1 MRILAAAAFGC
12 LLLLS
17 ACGPSPDADIGR
29 THDGALRPGAIEVTD
44 SLTRIVSPADRR
56 LVFDGFRGRFRL
68 QGRDGETADLTLT
81 KRGRGTDSTEARSV
95 LDDIRVTETGT
106 ADTYTFEIES
116 PEPPRSAVDVVGTVP
131 HSVSLRMNQES
142 GRFDLRGARG
152 PIVVRQR
159 FGDVRIRDAS
169 EEVEVSVETG
179 DLTVEMDAVPPDARI
194 SLRTANGD
202 VHFALPPQ
210 ASVQVDAQT
219 RSGEV
224 RVQGL
229 TFAQE
234 RLTPVDA
241 GARYTAQLGGGDAV
255 VELRTE
261 NGIVTLAAA
270 DTLAPDTPRL
280 SPALADSLASPPDT
294 MVRDTMVPD
303 TIAPA
308 PSDTAA
314 VDTSALDVPRP

>member
-1 MRILAAAAFGC
+1 MRIFTAVTLGC
-12 LLLLS
+12 LLLIP

-29 THDGALRPGAIEVTD
+29 ADDGALRPGTIEVTD

-68 QGRDGETADLTLT
+68 QGQDGETANLTLT
-81 KRGRGTDSTEARSV
+81 KRGRGTDSTEARTV
-95 LDDIRVTETGT
+95 LNDIQVTETGT

-116 PEPPRSAVDVVGTVP
+116 AEPPRSAVDVVGTVP
-131 HSVSLRMNQES
+131 HSVSLRVDQES
-142 GRFDLRGARG
+142 GQFDLRGARG
-152 PIVVRQR
+152 PIVVQQR
-159 FGDVRIRDAS
+159 FGDVRIRDAAA
-169 EEVEVSVETG
+169 EVEVSVETG
-179 DLTVEMDAVPPDARI
+179 DLIVEMDAVPADAQI
-194 SLRTANGD
+194 TLRTANGD

-210 ASVQVDAQT
+210 ASVQVDART
-219 RSGEV
+219 RAGEV

-229 TFAQE
+229 TFEQE

-261 NGIVTLAAA
+261 NGIVTLAAG
-270 DTLAPDTPRL
+270 DPPPDTMQTP
-280 SPALADSLASPPDT
+280 PALADSLATPPDT
-294 MVRDTMVPD
+294 IARDTTAPD
-303 TIAPA
+303 TTAPA

-314 VDTSALDVPRP
+314 VDTSALGAPRP